1 MNIEKLQGWLTLG
14 ANVGVLIGLGLL
26 IYEIRQNTE
35 LMSAEIHSI
44 RAEGKASRQMDLANN
59 GQIADILGEL
69 YGSGFPDNP
78 DAMSGLPFSKQLRV
92 RLMYT
97 SILEAMSNWQV
108 QCDYGLLLEETCAVS
123 QRAVIADMVPLAKA
137 AGVSLQ
143 FAAPSFIAEVQ
154 SVMREEG
161 LPEPNDDGSWPE

>member
-26 IYEIRQNTE
+26 IYEIRQNSE

-59 GQIADILGEL
+59 GQMAEILGEL
-69 YGSGFPDNP
+69 YGNGFPGNP
-78 DAMSGLPFSKQLRV
+78 DALTGLSFAKRMRV

-108 QCDYGLLLEETCAVS
+108 QCDYGLLIEETCSIS

-137 AGVSLQ
+137 AGISLE
-143 FAAPSFIAEVQ
+143 FAAPSFVTEVQ
-154 SVMREEG
+154 SVMREQG